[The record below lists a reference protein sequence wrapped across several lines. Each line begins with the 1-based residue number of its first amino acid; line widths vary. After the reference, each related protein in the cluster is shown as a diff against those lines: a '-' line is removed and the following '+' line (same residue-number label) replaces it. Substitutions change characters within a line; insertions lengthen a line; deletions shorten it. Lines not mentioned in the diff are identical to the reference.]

1 MANVQKENGYTA
13 IANELLEAICN
24 SGFSAMELK
33 VILTIARFTYGFSQK
48 ENEMSLGFIANF
60 IKSKG
65 RSHVSEAVTRLI
77 SANVINLIEND
88 SQTRVLKINKD
99 YDTWKLRC
107 SEIGNSSRKGNRSV
121 PEKGTEV
128 FPKREQILYKENNK
142 KNNKENI
149 YENSSR
155 KGNRSVPEKGTPNPD
170 FISEFEKLWK
180 IYPRKK
186 GKSSVT
192 KKAMKE
198 LQEAGVDTVKKA
210 IENYKAEIQKFHTQ
224 EQYIMHGSTF
234 FNGGWKDYTESEV
247 NGDADPYVNIGTN
260 L

>member
-1 MANVQKENGYTA
+1 MADVQKENGYTA

-33 VILTIARFTYGFSQK
+33 VILTVARFTYGFSQK

-65 RSHVSEAVTRLI
+65 RSHVSEAVTQLI
-77 SANVINLIEND
+77 NANVITCVKTKN
-88 SQTRVLKINKD
+88 QTRVLKINKD
-99 YDTWKLRC
+99 YDTWKIGC

-121 PEKGTEV
+121 PKRGTEV

-142 KNNKENI
+142 ENNKENI
-149 YENSSR
+149 YTDCSE
-155 KGNRSVPEKGTPNPD
+155 KGNRSVPEKGTLQTD
-170 FISEFEKLWK
+170 FSSEFEKLWK
-180 IYPRKK
+180 LYPRRI
-186 GKSSVT
+186 GKNKVS

-198 LQEAGVDTVKKA
+198 LEKAGFDTVKKA

-247 NGDADPYVNIGTN
+247 NGDADPYAYVGTN